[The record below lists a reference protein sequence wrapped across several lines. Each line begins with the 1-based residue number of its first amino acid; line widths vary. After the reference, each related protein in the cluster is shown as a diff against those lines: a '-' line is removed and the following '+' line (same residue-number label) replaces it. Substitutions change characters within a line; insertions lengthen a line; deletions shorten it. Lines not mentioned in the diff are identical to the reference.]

1 MDDLLHELYRIFNRV
16 REAGVSPDSIRT
28 CMGSRE
34 AVRTLAR
41 RMPGGVRKGGLGLDV
56 IATEF
61 GLDGETLYH
70 QLLDCPRRSE
80 LISNFT
86 REFEAFCGDSDQMG
100 SFFESSWATS
110 QLAACPF

>member
-1 MDDLLHELYRIFNRV
+1 MDDLLNEVYRIFNRA
-16 REAGVSPDSIRT
+16 RSAGISPDSIRT

-41 RMPGGVRKGGLGLDV
+41 RMPGGVRKGGLALDV

-61 GLDGETLYH
+61 NLDGEGLYR
-70 QLLDCPRRSE
+70 QLLDTPRRSE
-80 LISNFT
+80 LIPNFT

-100 SFFESSWATS
+100 SFFEESWAAS
-110 QLAACPF
+110 QVATCPF